1 MDLTTLLGIVAG
13 MTLVG
18 TAIQMGGSL
27 RSFIDIPS
35 MMITIGGTI
44 ASTFINF
51 RMDDIK
57 NVLRV
62 TKVAFTRRPPQL
74 TSVITQIISLAELAR
89 REGLLALDNS
99 LDKVKDDFLRHGLQ
113 LVVDGVDA
121 AVIREILE
129 TDLDAVGERH
139 KMGRKLFDQMAL
151 FAPAFGMIGT
161 LIGLI
166 QMLRNINNPSA
177 IGPGMAVALVTTFY
191 GALLAYLVFIPISG
205 KLAVRASEE
214 ALEKEILIE
223 GILAIQSGDNPRIVE
238 EKLRAFLPPATRAKV
253 AYKKGVQPTAA
264 GAAGATVAA
273 GAGDTGTKET
283 AGAKT

>member
-1 MDLTTLLGIVAG
+1 MDLTTFVGIIAG
-13 MTLVG
+13 ITLVG
-18 TAIQMGGSL
+18 TAIQMGGSV
-27 RSFIDIPS
+27 RSFIDVPS

-44 ASTFINF
+44 AATLINF
-51 RMDDIK
+51 RIDDVK

-62 TKVAFTRRPPQL
+62 TKVAFTHRPPQL
-74 TSVITQIISLAELAR
+74 TAVITQLISLAELAR

-121 AVIREILE
+121 TVIREILE
-129 TDLDAVGERH
+129 TDLDAIEDRH

-151 FAPAFGMIGT
+151 FSPAFGMIGT

-166 QMLRNINNPSA
+166 QMLRNINDPSA

-214 ALEKEILIE
+214 ALEKQILIE

-253 AYKKGVQPTAA
+253 AYKKGAQATAT
-264 GAAGATVAA
+264 GAAGAGGA
-273 GAGDTGTKET
+273 GAKET

>member
-1 MDLTTLLGIVAG
+1 MDLTTFVGIVAG
-13 MTLVG
+13 VTLVG
-18 TAIQMGGSL
+18 TAIQMGGSV

-35 MMITIGGTI
+35 VMITIGGTMAATLI
-44 ASTFINF
+44 SF
-51 RMDDIK
+51 RIDDIK

-74 TSVITQIISLAELAR
+74 AAVIMQIISLAELAR

-121 AVIREILE
+121 TVIREILE
-129 TDLDAVGERH
+129 TDLDAIEERH

-151 FAPAFGMIGT
+151 FSPAFGMIGT

-214 ALEKEILIE
+214 ALEKQILIE

-238 EKLRAFLPPATRAKV
+238 EKLRAFLPPAIRAKV
-253 AYKKGVQPTAA
+253 AYKKRAQAA
-264 GAAGATVAA
+264 AGASAAVGAAGAGGA
-273 GAGDTGTKET
+273 GAKET

>member
-1 MDLTTLLGIVAG
+1 MDLTTLLGIVIG
-13 MTLVG
+13 VTLVG
-18 TAIQMGGSL
+18 TAIQLGGSV

-35 MMITIGGTI
+35 VMITIGGTI
-44 ASTFINF
+44 ASTLISF
-51 RMDDIK
+51 RVDDIR

-62 TKVAFTRRPPQL
+62 TRIAFTRRPPQL
-74 TSVITQIISLAELAR
+74 ASTITQIISLAELAR

-121 AVIREILE
+121 TVIREILE
-129 TDLDAVGERH
+129 TDLEAIEDRH

-151 FAPAFGMIGT
+151 FSPAFGMIGT

-223 GILAIQSGDNPRIVE
+223 GVLAIQSGDNPRIVE
-238 EKLRAFLPPATRAKV
+238 EKLRAFLPPSVRTRV
-253 AYKKGVQPTAA
+253 AYKKGA
-264 GAAGATVAA
+264 GAAGAASATTAA
-273 GAGDTGTKET
+273 TAKET
-283 AGAKT
+283 AGART

>member
-1 MDLTTLLGIVAG
+1 MDLTTFIGIVAG
-13 MTLVG
+13 LTLVG
-18 TAIQMGGSL
+18 TAIQMGGSI
-27 RSFIDIPS
+27 RSFIDIS
-35 MMITIGGTI
+35 SVMITIGGTI
-44 ASTFINF
+44 AATFVNF
-51 RMDDIK
+51 RLDDIK

-62 TKVAFTRRPPQL
+62 TKIAFTRRPAEL
-74 TSVITQIISLAELAR
+74 TATIMQIISLAELAR

-121 AVIREILE
+121 TVIREILE
-129 TDLDAVGERH
+129 TDLDAIEERH

-166 QMLRNINNPSA
+166 QMLRNINDPSS

-191 GALLAYLVFIPISG
+191 GAILAYLVFIPISG
-205 KLAVRASEE
+205 KLGVRALEE
-214 ALEKEILIE
+214 ALEKQILIE

-238 EKLRAFLPPATRAKV
+238 EKLRAFLPPATRTKV
-253 AYKKGVQPTAA
+253 VYKKGAQATAA
-264 GAAGATVAA
+264 GAAGAGGAA
-273 GAGDTGTKET
+273 SKET

>member
-1 MDLTTLLGIVAG
+1 MDLATFIGIIAG
-13 MTLVG
+13 FTLVV
-18 TAIQMGGSL
+18 TAIQMGGSI

-35 MMITIGGTI
+35 VMITIGGSVC
-44 ASTFINF
+44 ATFINF
-51 RMDDIK
+51 RLDDIK

-62 TKVAFTRRPPQL
+62 TKIAFTRRPSEL
-74 TSVITQIISLAELAR
+74 TATIMQIISLAELAR
-89 REGLLALDNS
+89 REGLLALDNN

-129 TDLDAVGERH
+129 ADLDAIEERH

-166 QMLRNINNPSA
+166 QMLRNINDPSS

-191 GALLAYLVFIPISG
+191 GAILAYLVFIPLSG
-205 KLAVRASEE
+205 KLGVRASEE
-214 ALEKEILIE
+214 AFEKQILIE

-253 AYKKGVQPTAA
+253 VYKKGSHATAAA
-264 GAAGATVAA
+264 GAAGAEAAA
-273 GAGDTGTKET
+273 GKET